1 MPIIII
7 ADADTDILIMKNG
20 EGFAKISY
28 QSGKA
33 NPAVL
38 IFDIRK

>member
-20 EGFAKISY
+20 EGFAKITY

-33 NPAVL
+33 NL
-38 IFDIRK
+38 Y